1 MICDKCGLELEPR
14 PTKLSYLGYDFTE
27 KLPCC
32 PKCGMVYISEELAAG
47 KIARLEEDM
56 EEK

>member
-1 MICDKCGLELEPR
+1 MICDKCNVELDLLPV
-14 PTKLSYLGYDFTE
+14 KLKYLGREFQE

-32 PKCGMVYISEELAAG
+32 PKCGMVYISEELATG
-47 KIARLEEDM
+47 KMAQLEEEL